1 MSLVSAAGRR
11 VLVVDDEPAVLELV
25 VTRLAIAGYQTYQ
38 ARNGREAIQRLAD
51 VIPDGLVLDINMP
64 VVDGFEVLL
73 HMQRQR
79 LTARTAVMVLTAR
92 NRPDDVARAI
102 ELGAIDFLAK
112 PFKDTQLLV
121 RVARLLRRGK
131 QTSDEMYLS
140 D

>member
-38 ARNGREAIQRLAD
+38 ARNGREAIQRLTD

-112 PFKDTQLLV
+112 PFKDSQLLV

-131 QTSDEMYLS
+131 QTPDDMYLS